1 VRKILKIMLLVLMLC
16 FKINVV
22 DAASFK
28 ISANSSLSKGSS
40 TKLTIKGTD
49 VTGRFNIKSSN
60 PGVVSISE
68 DRAWIENDS
77 YTITLSALS
86 VGSSI
91 ITVTPS
97 GVSDSS
103 GNAANLSAKTIKI
116 TVSLPREKDT
126 DNTLS
131 SLSVE
136 GYELNPVFNKNT
148 LDYTINVPEGT
159 KKVKISAKATS
170 KYASVSGTGEK
181 EVIEGVNNLN
191 VVVKAENGSEQ
202 IYNLII
208 NVKDE
213 FPINVNIDNTN
224 YTVIKLRENFK
235 CDANYTETE
244 TVINNIL
251 VPTCSNN
258 AIDYTLVG
266 LKDETGNVHKYIYKN
281 NTYQKYH
288 KISNSNIELIIMKY
302 DGIIDDYEK
311 VDINIDGEKYQ
322 AFQFNNS
329 KEYIIYGMNIETGSK
344 DLYIY
349 DSENKTFSTYYSDY
363 SNYLKEL
370 NKNYIYV
377 IIATL
382 CALFLSIICIFIL
395 LSKNKKR
402 VSKINSENVLNNTEQ
417 SEQTTLE
424 SNENKEEVAEDTVLK
439 EEEEIIDATK
449 TITNLDEIDNYH
461 MYVNKKKLKKKKNTS
476 NE

>member
-1 VRKILKIMLLVLMLC
+1 MLLVLMLC

-131 SLSVE
+131 SLAVD

-311 VDINIDGEKYQ
+311 VDVNIDGEKYQ

-329 KEYIIYGMNIETGSK
+329 KEYIMYGMNIETGSK

-402 VSKINSENVLNNTEQ
+402 VSMVNCEKVLNST
-417 SEQTTLE
+417 EQTTLE
-424 SNENKEEVAEDTVLK
+424 SNENKEEVIEDTVLK

-461 MYVNKKKLKKKKNTS
+461 MYVNKKKLKKKKSNS